1 MVDIIF
7 TKKTLCIPSPKSCLF
22 CGLNLVG
29 LLCCFLGKTLYSHS
43 TSLNPGVKMGTA
55 ALPGKPVMKCLG
67 VTLQWTCIPLQGC
80 HYAPICFML
89 CKLGWASL
97 HGSLSSTTHLRLTNT
112 FFQLVTFITRVHPS
126 FTLTIIIYSFSLLC
140 LHQTFLTTDN
150 HYFRLVT
157 IYDHSHYFCVK
168 LKLNTLIQSNCSY

>member
-7 TKKTLCIPSPKSCLF
+7 TKKTLCIHSPKSCLF

-43 TSLNPGVKMGTA
+43 TSLDPGVKMGTTA
-55 ALPGKPVMKCLG
+55 MPGKPVMKCWG
-67 VTLQWTCIPLQGC
+67 GGGETLQWT
-80 HYAPICFML
+80 CFML

-97 HGSLSSTTHLRLTNT
+97 HGSLSSTTDLRLTNT

-126 FTLTIIIYSFSLLC
+126 FTLSIIIYSFSLLC
-140 LHQTFLTTDN
+140 LHQTFLTIDN
-150 HYFRLVT
+150 H
-157 IYDHSHYFCVK
+157 
-168 LKLNTLIQSNCSY
+168 